1 MVDGIFGNSLQDVDE
16 NDIIAGIGYFMSK
29 NYNEES
35 KFEDVIEHLDGVLDK
50 IWLVVVKN
58 INNDFIPKNM
68 ASIFIESSMNHKA
81 LQCLKHINSHGVL
94 NGVNPTWCF
103 QGKEKVEERI

>member
-1 MVDGIFGNSLQDVDE
+1 LVDGIFGNSLQDVDE

-50 IWLVVVKN
+50 I
-58 INNDFIPKNM
+58 
-68 ASIFIESSMNHKA
+68 
-81 LQCLKHINSHGVL
+81 
-94 NGVNPTWCF
+94 
-103 QGKEKVEERI
+103 